1 MPLKSAITQRIP
13 SLQAPDIA
21 LWGLLLVLYGPLL
34 VHWYDGWLNKSI
46 SLEHEYFSHGVI
58 GLPFAAYLLWQRGD
72 RWQQLPSLS
81 LRSSLL
87 GGLLLSLGLALYLSG
102 VPDAINLSLP
112 VVLTGLCLWFKGS
125 AGLCLM
131 GFPLLLV
138 WLATPTQ
145 IPYLIAPYTL
155 PLQRFIAGVAGF
167 ILFQAGLDVQVEQ
180 IYLFVNDRIVEVA
193 PHCAGLKML
202 FTSLYVGLML
212 LIWTGAWQSRT
223 KVITFLSG
231 IVLLSVSANIL
242 RNTFLTLFH
251 GTGNT
256 GAFDWL
262 HESWGGDLY
271 SAGLLGSLVL
281 LLNAIDRWL
290 PDESHPSPPS
300 PSQEQEC

>member
-1 MPLKSAITQRIP
+1 M
-13 SLQAPDIA
+13 A

-34 VHWYDGWLNKSI
+34 LHWYDGWLNKSI

-58 GLPFAAYLLWQRGD
+58 GLPFAAYLLWQRRD
-72 RWQQLPSLS
+72 RWPQLPSPSLAGSLS
-81 LRSSLL
+81 
-87 GGLLLSLGLALYLSG
+87 GGLLLIFGLALYLSG
-102 VPDAINLSLP
+102 VPDAINFSLP
-112 VVLTGLCLWFKGS
+112 IVLTGLCLWFKGR
-125 AGLCLM
+125 AGLTQM

-145 IPYLIAPYTL
+145 MPYLIAPYTL

-167 ILFQAGLDVQVEQ
+167 ILFQIGLDVQVEQ

-212 LIWTGAWQSRT
+212 LIWTGTWKART
-223 KVITFLSG
+223 KVITFGVG

-256 GAFDWL
+256 QAFDWL

-281 LLNAIDRWL
+281 LLNAIDRWF
-290 PDESHPSPPS
+290 PGDPSSSLPS